1 MPGESYL
8 ALLDGL
14 YAHRDRLRVI
24 TCRHEAAAANA
35 ADAYGKL
42 TGRPGVC
49 MVTRGPGATH
59 AATGVHTAMQDST
72 PLVLLVGQVPREH
85 RGREAFQEIDYEQ
98 MFGRAGE
105 VGLRDRPAG
114 ADPRDRRARLR
125 DGGRRAARAR
135 RALAARGRAA
145 AMTDAADAVPV
156 PRAAPRPARRQTSR
170 ACASCWPRAERPL
183 AIVGGGGWT
192 PQSSGDLGAFLRRT
206 ASRRQPRSA
215 ARTWSTTGCRST
227 AATSGSA

>member
-59 AATGVHTAMQDST
+59 ASTGVHTAMQDST

-98 MFGRAGE
+98 MFGRMAKWVFE
-105 VGLRDRPAG
+105 IDRRR

-125 DGGRRAARAR
+125 DGGRGPARPGRAR
-135 RALAARGRAA
+135 AARGRA
-145 AMTDAADAVPV
+145 
-156 PRAAPRPARRQTSR
+156 
-170 ACASCWPRAERPL
+170 
-183 AIVGGGGWT
+183 
-192 PQSSGDLGAFLRRT
+192 LGR
-206 ASRRQPRSA
+206 
-215 ARTWSTTGCRST
+215 
-227 AATSGSA
+227 